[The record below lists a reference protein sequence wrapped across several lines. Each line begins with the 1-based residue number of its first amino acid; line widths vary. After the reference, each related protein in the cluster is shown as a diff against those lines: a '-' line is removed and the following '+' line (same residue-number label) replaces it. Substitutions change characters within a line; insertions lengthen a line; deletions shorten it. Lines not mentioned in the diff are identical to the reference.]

1 MVTEADLQFYQNNG
15 YVVIR
20 GLFSPEEVARYR
32 DYFMAMRS
40 TGPLPLDDTS
50 WYLNSGDD
58 DPLKKYPRIIQSHR
72 WDDVSKQWL
81 LDPRLKASLTA
92 LLGREPFAVQTM
104 FYFKPAGA
112 RGQALHQDNY
122 YLKARP
128 GTCMAAWMAVDAC
141 DEVNGCLQVV
151 PGSQNW
157 DVLCTEPADTSISF
171 TDIKVP
177 LPPGAAPVSVI
188 MQPGDVLFF
197 NGSIVHGSFPNS
209 SADRFRRSFIG
220 HYIEGDSVQ
229 VSKGY
234 HPALRMD
241 GTPPELEASSL
252 VGVKCG
258 VWVEKDGSRAIE
270 PLGVEYHGVTRLE

>member
-157 DVLCTEPADTSISF
+157 DVLCTEPADTSVSF
-171 TDIKVP
+171 TDIQVP

-241 GTPPELEASSL
+241 GTPLELEASSL

>member
-1 MVTEADLQFYQNNG
+1 MLTEEHLQFYQANG
-15 YVVIR
+15 FVVIR
-20 GLFSPEEVARYR
+20 GLFTPEEVADYR
-32 DYFMAMRS
+32 EYFMAMRAS
-40 TGPLPLDDTS
+40 GPLPNDDTS
-50 WYLNSGDD
+50 WYLNNGED

-81 LDPRLKASLTA
+81 LDPRLNACLTG

-104 FYFKPAGA
+104 VYFKPAGA

-128 GTCMAAWMAVDAC
+128 GTCMAAWMALDPC
-141 DEVNGCLQVV
+141 DEGNGCLRVV
-151 PGSQNW
+151 PGSHTW
-157 DVLCTEPADTSISF
+157 DVLCVQKTDTSISF
-171 TDIKVP
+171 TDIEVP
-177 LPPGAAPVSVI
+177 LPPGQTAQSVI

-197 NGSIVHGSFPNS
+197 NGSIVHGSGPNT

-220 HYIEGDSVQ
+220 HYIEGDSDH

-241 GTPPELEASSL
+241 GTPLELEASSL
-252 VGVKCG
+252 VGVTCG
-258 VWVEKDGSRAIE
+258 VWVEKDGTRAIE
-270 PLGVEYHGVTRLE
+270 QLGVEHHGVTRLE

>member
-209 SADRFRRSFIG
+209 STDRFRRSFIG

-241 GTPPELEASSL
+241 GTPLELEASSL